1 MAAKICRHFL
11 LLTSN
16 GLWAMEANAAAL
28 MYNRQKNSICPDLNP
43 VRHGMDDSVARLD
56 FIQMLLQKKA
66 PA

>member
-43 VRHGMDDSVARLD
+43 VRHG
-56 FIQMLLQKKA
+56 
-66 PA
+66 